1 MSVKIIPL
9 GTTSLQTSEVA
20 LGCMRIGGMEPAA
33 LDNLLQTSW
42 DAGINF
48 YDHADIYG
56 GGKCEEVFAAA
67 TKRLGWKREDLILQ
81 SKCGI
86 RSGMFDFS
94 KEHIVDSVD
103 RILTRLDTDYLDIL
117 LLHRPDTL
125 VEPEEVAEAFT
136 QLQESGKVRHFGVSN
151 HNPGQIELLQ
161 ASLPMKLEANQLQ
174 FSITNTGM
182 LDHGLNVNMEI
193 DRSVDRDNSVLDYCR
208 LKKITVQAWSPFQY
222 GFFKGTFL
230 GNPEFPKLNEVLD
243 RLSEELGVT
252 PTGLAIAWILR
263 HPAKIQAVVG
273 TTSAERVKEVA
284 SACAISLTR
293 PQWYEIYR
301 AAGNTLP

>member
-1 MSVKIIPL
+1 MAVKTLPL
-9 GTTSLQTSEVA
+9 GTTSLPTSEIS
-20 LGCMRIGGMEPAA
+20 LGCMRIAGMTPDAVDA
-33 LDNLLQTSW
+33 LVRTSW

-56 GGKCEEVFAAA
+56 GGKSEEVFADSV
-67 TKRLGWKREDLILQ
+67 KRLGLKREELILQ

-86 RSGMFDFS
+86 RSGFFDFS
-94 KEHIVDSVD
+94 KEHILDSVD
-103 RILTRLDTDYLDIL
+103 RILMRLDTDYLDVL

-136 QLQESGKVRHFGVSN
+136 QLQDSGKVRHFGVSN
-151 HNPGQIELLQ
+151 HNPAQTELLQ

-193 DRSVDRDNSVLDYCR
+193 DRSIDRDGGILDYCR
-208 LKKITVQAWSPFQY
+208 LKKITVQAWSPFQH
-222 GFFKGTFL
+222 GFFKGSFL
-230 GNPEFPKLNEVLD
+230 GSPEFPKLNEVL
-243 RLSEELGVT
+243 ETLGESFGVSST
-252 PTGLAIAWILR
+252 TMATAWILR
-263 HPAKIQAVVG
+263 HPAKIQVVVG
-273 TTSAERVKEVA
+273 TTSPERIKQVA
-284 SACAISLTR
+284 QASVVELTR